1 MSAHRTAQNE
11 DYKEAEESE
20 DPNLGCLHLRPS
32 LISPAEG
39 KSEAGLVVDETQL
52 LHLSVIIAIDV
63 SIGIPIGVRIGIS
76 IGVSICISV
85 HVLVG
90 QLLLEPR
97 AFDQLGHG
105 LLHGCQF
112 SELIRR
118 GSVGMDTGNL
128 QYLFRVDGA
137 AGFDP
142 GRVRVLLVIA
152 LGLDDNV
159 EDGIGILDASDHMV
173 MHQCHPS
180 SQRCK
185 WDIRRIKSGSEVVQ
199 ERRDVDDS
207 GFGSKNGLLHAKK
220 GCC

>member
-1 MSAHRTAQNE
+1 MSANRTAQNE

-20 DPNLGCLHLRPS
+20 DPNLGGLHLRPS

-39 KSEAGLVVDETQL
+39 KSEARLVIDETQL
-52 LHLSVIIAIDV
+52 LHLSGIITIDV

-76 IGVSICISV
+76 IGVPICISV
-85 HVLVG
+85 HVLIA

-105 LLHGCQF
+105 LLHGRQF
-112 SELIRR
+112 SELICR
-118 GSVGMDTGNL
+118 GGVGMDTGNL

-152 LGLDDNV
+152 LSLDDNV
-159 EDGIGILDASDHMV
+159 EDGIGILDAGDHMV
-173 MHQCHPS
+173 MHQCHSPS
-180 SQRCK
+180 RRCE
-185 WDIRRIKSGSEVVQ
+185 WDLRRIKSGSEVVQ

-207 GFGSKNGLLHAKK
+207 GFGS
-220 GCC
+220 